1 MTANFTC
8 DLSGTSSPL
17 KHAWEHT
24 VGSSRALLAMRADW
38 QLQLERCHR
47 ELGFRHVRFHGLL
60 NDDMGTLITHND
72 KFLYSFFN
80 TDRIWDFLLSI
91 GMRPFVELGFMPETL
106 ASGSDVV
113 FHFRG
118 NVTPPKDY
126 DEWATLVRKL
136 VGHWVDR
143 YGLEEVSK
151 WFFEVWN
158 EPNLRAFWTGTQE
171 DYFKLYAHTAQA
183 IKTVDSSLRV
193 GGPATAMNAWVEELL
208 DYCEKN
214 DLPADFISTHIY
226 PTDPLGFEGANTED
240 QLANSPRHLMRD
252 QAKLTHERARGRPV
266 YYTEWN
272 ISSNPRDHY
281 HDEPFAAAYATKI
294 VMETDEFVDGYSFWT
309 FTDIFEENYF
319 PSVPFH
325 GGFGLLNLYG
335 VPKPLYRAFQLLHR
349 LGAEKLPV
357 EGTHETVDAW
367 VVPKDNSLTV
377 LLTNHA
383 QPRHEITT
391 QLVKVRLTNSPEPR
405 AAYIERVDQDHANAQ
420 PLCQGMSAPEY
431 LSPLQVE
438 QLEAASRLVKE
449 PLGWK
454 YEEGT
459 VQVDVDLPPHAVASV
474 TLEFAS
480 ERRDGGVRA

>member
-1 MTANFTC
+1 
-8 DLSGTSSPL
+8 
-17 KHAWEHT
+17 
-24 VGSSRALLAMRADW
+24 
-38 QLQLERCHR
+38 
-47 ELGFRHVRFHGLL
+47 
-60 NDDMGTLITHND
+60 MGTLITHQD
-72 KFLYSFFN
+72 KPLYSFFN
-80 TDRIWDFLLSI
+80 TDRVWDFLLSI
-91 GMRPFVELGFMPETL
+91 GMRPFVELSFMPEPL
-106 ASGSDVV
+106 ASGSDTV
-113 FHFRG
+113 FHYKG
-118 NVTPPKDY
+118 NVTPPKGY
-126 DEWATLVRKL
+126 EQWATLNRKL
-136 VGHWVDR
+136 VGHWVER
-143 YGLEEVSK
+143 YGINEVNK

-171 DYFKLYAHTAQA
+171 DYFRLYAHTAQA
-183 IKTVDSSLRV
+183 IKTVDASLQV
-193 GGPATAMNAWVEELL
+193 GGPATAMNAWVEELI

-226 PTDPLGFEGANTED
+226 PTDQLGFEGADIEE

-335 VPKPLYRAFQLLHR
+335 VPKPIYRAFQLLHH
-349 LGAEKLPV
+349 LGTEKLPV

-367 VVPKDNSLTV
+367 VVRKDNSVTV

-383 QPRHEITT
+383 QPRLEITT
-391 QLVKVRLTNSPEPR
+391 QLLDVRFTNATEPR
-405 AAYIERVDQDHANAQ
+405 AAYIERIDQDHANAP
-420 PLCQGMSAPEY
+420 PLWQEMGMPEY
-431 LSPLQVE
+431 LSPLEVE
-438 QLEAASRLVKE
+438 QLNAASRLVKE
-449 PLGWK
+449 PIGWK
-454 YEEGT
+454 FEEDT
-459 VQVDVDLPPHAVASV
+459 VHLNIDLPPHAIAAV
-474 TLEFAS
+474 TLEFAPK
-480 ERRDGGVRA
+480 